1 MIIQEL
7 NLNIRKLLSQN
18 LGLNFREAEIESRFI
33 LEHVLKVNHHYL
45 IKYICHELQINIR
58 TAGYA

>member
-7 NLNIRKLLSQN
+7 NLHIRKLLSEN
-18 LGLNFREAEIESRFI
+18 LGLNLREAEIESRFI

-45 IKYICHELQINIR
+45 IKNYEPTCR
-58 TAGYA
+58 SK